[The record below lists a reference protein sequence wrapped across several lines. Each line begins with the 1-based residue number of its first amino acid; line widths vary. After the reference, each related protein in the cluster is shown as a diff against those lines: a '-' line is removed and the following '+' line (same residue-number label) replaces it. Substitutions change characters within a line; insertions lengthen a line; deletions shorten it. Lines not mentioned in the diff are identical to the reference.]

1 MSLGGGP
8 QGWGFYTR
16 LITLLC
22 KKTVIAKTK
31 EVKPGSNVVEFSKE
45 GYGSKWAVLPM
56 MMTMM
61 IRIKEI
67 SDVSRSSQVQN
78 QTTPK

>member
-1 MSLGGGP
+1 
-8 QGWGFYTR
+8 
-16 LITLLC
+16 
-22 KKTVIAKTK
+22 
-31 EVKPGSNVVEFSKE
+31 
-45 GYGSKWAVLPM
+45 M

-78 QTTPK
+78 QTTPKWPAIYFTHICVLILYTDSSYCKV